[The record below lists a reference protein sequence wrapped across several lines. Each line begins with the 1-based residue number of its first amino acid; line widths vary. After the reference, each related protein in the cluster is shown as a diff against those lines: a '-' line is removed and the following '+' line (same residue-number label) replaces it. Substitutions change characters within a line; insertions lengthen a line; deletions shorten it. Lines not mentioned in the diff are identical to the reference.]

1 MPYRAAENKVTIV
14 AAGAIAPLVQLLGTP
29 APGVQQ
35 AAAGALRKLA
45 VNCACKLYVCGA
57 EFR

>member
-14 AAGAIAPLVQLLGTP
+14 AAGAIAPLVQLLGSP

-35 AAAGALRKLA
+35 AAAGALRNLA
-45 VNCACKLYVCGA
+45 VNGACKLYVCGA
-57 EFR
+57 